1 MGGGGGG
8 TLAPPLDLPLNNLC
22 KRNMKDLMKVITWAC
37 RPVGIT
43 QLCFLLFVL
52 GISSSTC
59 GTLTIFRPQLHTQ
72 GVKKFLNYL
81 QNTIQT
87 SNSIFFKKYMNY
99 RNKRTNTKI
108 VNYRTWKV
116 PCLAEK
122 STRLENW
129 TRLFSSVVPA
139 PQEYHKQKG
148 IDLKENLWAVVT
160 CKCGWG

>member
-1 MGGGGGG
+1 MGPPALPWIRHWIIYVKG
-8 TLAPPLDLPLNNLC
+8 TW
-22 KRNMKDLMKVITWAC
+22 RTMKVITWAC

-59 GTLTIFRPQLHTQ
+59 GPLTIFRPQLHTQ

-87 SNSIFFKKYMNY
+87 SNSIFFKKHMNY

-108 VNYRTWKV
+108 VKELHLFTMQIVESALWNYRTWKV
-116 PCLAEK
+116 ACLQKNLLAWK
-122 STRLENW
+122 TGQDFL
-129 TRLFSSVVPA
+129 SSVVLA
-139 PQEYHKQKG
+139 PREYHKQKG
-148 IDLKENLWAVVT
+148 MDLK
-160 CKCGWG
+160 KPH

>member
-52 GISSSTC
+52 GISRSTC
-59 GTLTIFRPQLHTQ
+59 GTLTIFWPQLHTQ

-87 SNSIFFKKYMNY
+87 SNSIFFKNIWITETKEQTQKLLKNY
-99 RNKRTNTKI
+99 TCTPCKMLR
-108 VNYRTWKV
+108 V
-116 PCLAEK
+116 PYETTEHEK
-122 STRLENW
+122 SLVW
-129 TRLFSSVVPA
+129 
-139 PQEYHKQKG
+139 QK
-148 IDLKENLWAVVT
+148 NLLPWKTGLDFLAQ
-160 CKCGWG
+160 